1 MNNYN
6 QYQPPRKNKNGAGAA
21 IAIIT
26 AILVIS
32 IAAMSCALIYLK
44 VVEGYEAK
52 IDEYESLLQD
62 YRDNYSDTIAE
73 LNGKLAALSGT
84 DSDPNAVEDIAA
96 YQTPY
101 QSRSDGSGFDAAEIA
116 SRTASAV
123 IGIKVD
129 VPAQNLNSFWQTRP
143 RQGSG
148 SGIIISEDGYI
159 VTNYH
164 VVEDAVNYDN
174 AMMSVVFIDG
184 EEHEAQYIGGDEIN
198 DLAVIKIAA
207 DNLQYAT
214 LGSSDE
220 AKVGDF
226 VIAIGNP
233 LGVINLYGS
242 VTFGIISGVNRK
254 IEAENVAEELIQTD
268 AAINPG
274 NSGGALINSQ
284 GEVIGV
290 NTVKI
295 ASAEYEGLGFAIA
308 IDHAKPLINSII
320 EHGYVKGRPTVGI
333 DGFEI
338 TRINA
343 SYYRI
348 PQGFYVQDIDENSG
362 ASGILQIDDI
372 ITKIDGDAVYSMTD
386 INNIVKAHSVEDS
399 IGVTVWRNGG
409 YVELIVKLSEKK

>member
-6 QYQPPRKNKNGAGAA
+6 NYQPPRNPQRKKSGAGVA

-26 AILVIS
+26 SILVIS

-52 IDEYESLLQD
+52 IDEYEATLQD
-62 YRDNYSDTIAE
+62 YSDTMEE
-73 LNGKLAALSGT
+73 LSSKLAALSGT
-84 DSDPNAVEDIAA
+84 DSGANAIEDIAA
-96 YQTPY
+96 YQIPHQT
-101 QSRSDGSGFDAAEIA
+101 QSDGSGFDAAEIA
-116 SRTASAV
+116 SKTASAV

-207 DNLQYAT
+207 DDLQYAT
-214 LGSSDE
+214 LGSSDD

-274 NSGGALINSQ
+274 NSGGALINSK

-362 ASGILQIDDI
+362 AAGIIQRDDI
-372 ITKIDGDAVYSMTD
+372 ITKIDGDEVYSMTD

-399 IGVTVWRNGG
+399 IDVTVWRDGG